1 MTHHLAQ
8 INIATLK
15 EPIDSPLLA
24 DFVAKLDEVNKLADG
39 APGFV
44 WRLQSEQG
52 NATAIQAY
60 DDPMTIVNLSVW
72 ESPKLLRNFVY
83 GGGHLEVMRQR
94 RKWFQK
100 MEVYLALWWVPAGH
114 IPTVAEAK
122 ARLAYLAQHG
132 ESAQAFTMRQ
142 IFPSPSSESSS
153 IIAFGDSCP
162 A

>member
-1 MTHHLAQ
+1 MAHHLAQ

-72 ESPKLLRNFVY
+72 ESPKLLRDFVY
-83 GGGHLEVMRQR
+83 GSGHLEVMRQR

-114 IPTVAEAK
+114 IPTVVEAK
-122 ARLAYLAQHG
+122 ARLAYLAQQG

-142 IFPSPSSESSS
+142 IFPSPSSKSSS
-153 IIAFGDSCP
+153 IVAFGDSCP

>member
-15 EPIDSPLLA
+15 ESIDSPLLA
-24 DFVAKLDEVNKLADG
+24 DFVARLEEVNRLADG

-52 NATAIQAY
+52 AAAAIQAD
-60 DDPMTIVNLSVW
+60 DDPMIVVNLSVW
-72 ESPKLLRNFVY
+72 ESPKLLSDFVY

-94 RKWFQK
+94 RKWFQQ
-100 MEVYLALWWVPAGH
+100 MRVYLALWWVPAGH
-114 IPTVAEAK
+114 LPSVAEAK

-132 ESAQAFTMRQ
+132 ESAQAFTMRR
-142 IFPSPSSESSS
+142 IFPSPSSETSSV
-153 IIAFGDSCP
+153 IAFRDSCP